1 MSSHLFFMQ
10 TSADF
15 LRIKSQSEAEVLN
28 TCRQQMPNS
37 NSSLCGDLRHEDIVS
52 EGSGREGPVSRSC
65 VKVHDNDMENV
76 LHKLRAEV
84 EQERQKCQSL
94 SAKLMEELEKHQHL
108 LSLLE
113 QEKKG
118 REDER
123 TEKES
128 QLQNLRTQLSQVQ
141 SQCAEMQ
148 QYKEEKENL
157 NREVLELKK
166 RLQEEEDGERRQRE
180 ELATFALQL
189 QSLEEERRTQDVEM
203 KRLKEEHSEEV
214 ERVRHLLQEKE
225 NEDKFREDEIIELKE
240 YKNLQNK
247 VEADLSYGD
256 DVGEGDDLTSV
267 TETGPDQDSMNVLVP
282 QDLILE
288 KYLTSVPIAHSQFSL
303 VNESIEHCSQLDI
316 SADQR

>member
-1 MSSHLFFMQ
+1 MQ

-28 TCRQQMPNS
+28 TCRQQLPNS
-37 NSSLCGDLRHEDIVS
+37 NSSLGGDLRHEDIVS

-141 SQCAEMQ
+141 SQCVEMQ

-189 QSLEEERRTQDVEM
+189 QSLEEERRLQDVEM
-203 KRLKEEHSEEV
+203 RRLKEEHSEEV

-225 NEDKFREDEIIELKE
+225 NKDKFREDEIIELKE

-247 VEADLSYGD
+247 VEADLSYVD
-256 DVGEGDDLTSV
+256 DVGEGDDHQ
-267 TETGPDQDSMNVLVP
+267 ETGPDQDSMNVVVP